1 MNLFQHLQLLSV
13 ILASSD
19 VLLPVQVWSLSRG
32 ISVYIWM
39 VAIHLVKETKGDMIL
54 EPVYAM
60 SFQIILGSI
69 KHTYRHGRK
78 VSRRIAWHV
87 TFTDK

>member
-1 MNLFQHLQLLSV
+1 MNLFQYLQLLSV

-19 VLLPVQVWSLSRG
+19 ILLPVQVWSLSRG
-32 ISVYIWM
+32 IGVYIWM
-39 VAIHLVKETKGDMIL
+39 VAIHLVNETERDMML
-54 EPVYAM
+54 EPVHSM
-60 SFQIILGSI
+60 SFQIIVESI
-69 KHTYRHGRK
+69 KQTYRHGRK

>member
-13 ILASSD
+13 ILAGSD

-32 ISVYIWM
+32 ISVSIWT
-39 VAIHLVKETKGDMIL
+39 VAFHLVKETKGDMIL

-69 KHTYRHGRK
+69 
-78 VSRRIAWHV
+78 
-87 TFTDK
+87 